1 MAGSEKSEEGKKPA
15 SKVFKVYACIAFFKI
30 KFSL

>member
-1 MAGSEKSEEGKKPA
+1 MTGSEICEEGKKPA
-15 SKVFKVYACIAFFKI
+15 SKVFKVYACTAFFNI